1 MKKHF
6 FLFFI
11 ILFSP
16 FLFLDVEVE
25 DYINSQHK
33 EIFSFLNDNQE
44 LFAND
49 KTRFLDQ
56 FEKRFSKLIPPE
68 EISKR
73 VMGKK
78 FFNLATKEQVTEF
91 NEKFKSTL
99 LDSYSG
105 ALGNI
110 DSTNISIDSYKYLSE
125 QKNKAVVYL
134 NTEFSGQKFKLIYK
148 MMKLKMDDASSWR
161 VVGIVLDGIDLV
173 SIYRKQFITLVKE
186 NNNDLDS
193 AIESW
198 SIDEDS
204 LISNE

>member
-25 DYINSQHK
+25 SYINSQHK
-33 EIFSFLNDNQE
+33 EIFSYINDNQE
-44 LFAND
+44 IFSND
-49 KTRFLDQ
+49 KSRFLDE

-78 FFNLATKEQVTEF
+78 FFNLATKEQVSKF
-91 NEKFKSTL
+91 NKKFKSTL
-99 LDSYSG
+99 LDTYSG

-110 DSTNISIDSYKYLSE
+110 DSTNISIDSHKYLSE

-134 NTEFSGQKFKLIYK
+134 NTEFSGQKFKMIYK
-148 MMKLKMDDASSWR
+148 MMKLKIDDASSWR

-186 NNNDLDS
+186 SNNDLDR
-193 AIESW
+193 AIDSW
-198 SIDEDS
+198 SIEEDS
-204 LISNE
+204 LIPNE